1 MGFHVTSDVLSSLQE
16 ACLHRLLQGLLIY
29 TVLLK
34 RVETEFPSSTIPS
47 EARYYSG
54 LLIREIEKKVRP
66 ERLHILFL
74 MTVH

>member
-1 MGFHVTSDVLSSLQE
+1 MTNDVVSPLQE
-16 ACLHRLLQGLLIY
+16 ACLHRLLQGLLVY

-34 RVETEFPSSTIPS
+34 RVETECPSSTIPS

-66 ERLHILFL
+66 EWLHIAFYY
-74 MTVH
+74 